1 LNIEA
6 ADYAGSC
13 AVAQRV
19 DAFEEAVVRT
29 TPSGFVVVWWRAG
42 LCLCRACCC

>member
-1 LNIEA
+1 MHCNECGRWNKEGLFERGKVAA

-19 DAFEEAVVRT
+19 DDFEAAVEPV
-29 TPSGFVVVWWRAG
+29 
-42 LCLCRACCC
+42 